1 MRAISNSI
9 FDFILIVLKSRGK
22 AYDISQ
28 NMTVNKMTAISHIL
42 TWVFLNVLS
51 EGNKYWKIA
60 KSIFKNI

>member
-42 TWVFLNVLS
+42 T
-51 EGNKYWKIA
+51 
-60 KSIFKNI
+60 